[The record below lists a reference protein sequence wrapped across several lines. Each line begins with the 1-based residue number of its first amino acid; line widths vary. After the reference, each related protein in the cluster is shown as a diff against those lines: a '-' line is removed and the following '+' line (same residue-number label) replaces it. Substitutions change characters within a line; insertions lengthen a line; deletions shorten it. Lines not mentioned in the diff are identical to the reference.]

1 MGMGYARIAG
11 QRRSGI
17 MNKTTR
23 FLLLIGLATLAACAD
38 AVGPGPY
45 QAYRPDP
52 GSIPVLAV
60 DTAARRPHI
69 KLQ

>member
-1 MGMGYARIAG
+1 
-11 QRRSGI
+11 

-23 FLLLIGLATLAACAD
+23 LLLLIGLATLAACAD

-45 QAYRPDP
+45 HAYSPDP

-60 DTAARRPHI
+60 DTVARRPHI